1 MQPCYWSIDK
11 LPGIKPEEQNLL
23 KAFGI
28 NTTKQLLAVSAKP
41 RHGVIA
47 NNPQTQQALANQF
60 KLSNRYISKWV
71 ALADLARLPS
81 VGCQYCG
88 LLLHSGI
95 ASVLQLSQTSV
106 PRLHRQIVKLHIA
119 TMQTKELSPSL
130 EQVKQWIE
138 EAKSISLVTKARF

>member
-1 MQPCYWSIDK
+1 MQLCYWSIDK

-23 KAFGI
+23 KAFDI
-28 NTTKQLLAVSAKP
+28 NTTKQLLA
-41 RHGVIA
+41 IA
-47 NNPQTQQALANQF
+47 SNPQTQQTLAHQL
-60 KLSNRYISKWV
+60 KVSNRYISKWV

-95 ASVLQLSQTSV
+95 ASVLQLSQTSF

-138 EAKSISLVTKARF
+138 EAKSISLITKARF

>member
-28 NTTKQLLAVSAKP
+28 NTTKKLLAVA
-41 RHGVIA
+41 H
-47 NNPQTQQALANQF
+47 NPQTQQTLANQL

-95 ASVLQLSQTSV
+95 ASVLQLSQTSF

-138 EAKSISLVTKARF
+138 EAKSISLVTKPRFSSKSS

>member
-1 MQPCYWSIDK
+1 MQLCYWSIDK

-28 NTTKQLLAVSAKP
+28 NTTKQLLAVAS
-41 RHGVIA
+41 
-47 NNPQTQQALANQF
+47 NPQTQQTLATQL

-95 ASVLQLSQTSV
+95 ASVLQLSQTSF

-119 TMQTKELSPSL
+119 TMQSKELSPSL

-138 EAKSISLVTKARF
+138 EAKSISMVTKARF